1 MVVRVD
7 VVLHDMLDVPTVEL
21 KNIGAEVKAKMLL
34 TIGREESAKWD
45 ASCATLPVNSQPNKG
60 MSTTAIQE
68 PCLNCADSLR
78 DDNAYDRKE
87 HPRFH
92 LVRTIILFE

>member
-1 MVVRVD
+1 MYQA
-7 VVLHDMLDVPTVEL
+7 VEL

-68 PCLNCADSLR
+68 PCHMPTAQIASAMITHMTEKNTQGFILCEQLFSL
-78 DDNAYDRKE
+78 K
-87 HPRFH
+87 
-92 LVRTIILFE
+92 